1 MAAAKAPPGGGQGAG
16 KGQATPEPAPVI
28 IVKRAGDHHDHGHHG
43 GAWKIAYADF
53 VTAMMAF
60 FMLLWILGATTEQQ
74 RKGIADYFTPTL
86 VKFTESGAGS
96 NGVLKGRT
104 IRAQDGAAPATATIG
119 RGIIPQVVPLDQA
132 VGAPRTA
139 PDAARD
145 PTREAALAA
154 DREAFRRVEQALT
167 ARLQADRSLA
177 ELREQVRFVQTREGL
192 RIEIIDRAGFSMF
205 ELASDR
211 LVPRAAR
218 LMAEVARSI
227 DGLPNPIAVRGHT
240 DSLRY
245 ADPAMNNWKLSAYRA
260 EATRA
265 AFARAGIPE
274 TRFARIEGVADT
286 EPYATKDPAD
296 PRNRRITVTLFYRD
310 R

>member
-1 MAAAKAPPGGGQGAG
+1 MAAGKAAPPGSGGG
-16 KGQATPEPAPVI
+16 KAAAAAAEPAPVI
-28 IVKRAGDHHDHGHHG
+28 IVRRAAEHHDHGHHG

-86 VKFTESGAGS
+86 VKLTDSGAGS

-104 IRAQDGAAPATATIG
+104 IRAEDGAAPATASMG
-119 RGIIPQVVPLDQA
+119 RGVVPQVVPRDLGIGSQQAPGDQ
-132 VGAPRTA
+132 
-139 PDAARD
+139 RD
-145 PTREAALAA
+145 PTRSAALAA

-167 ARLQADRSLA
+167 QRLAADPSLA

-205 ELASDR
+205 ELASDQ

-245 ADPAMNNWKLSAYRA
+245 ADPTMNNWKLSAYRA

-274 TRFARIEGVADT
+274 SRFARIEGVADT
-286 EPYATKDPAD
+286 EPYATKDPTD
-296 PRNRRITVTLFYRD
+296 PRNRRITVTLFYRGS
-310 R
+310 

>member
-1 MAAAKAPPGGGQGAG
+1 MNSRPSAKAA
-16 KGQATPEPAPVI
+16 ATPEPAPVI
-28 IVKRAGDHHDHGHHG
+28 IVRRTGDHHGDHGHHG

-86 VKFTESGAGS
+86 VKYTQGGSGS

-104 IRAQDGAAPATATIG
+104 IRAEDGAAAATATAG
-119 RGIIPQVVPLDQA
+119 RGAVPQIVPRDIG
-132 VGAPRTA
+132 VGAPQA
-139 PDAARD
+139 PGDRRD
-145 PTREAALAA
+145 PSRAAALEA
-154 DREAFRRVEQALT
+154 DREAFRRVEQALMV
-167 ARLQADRSLA
+167 RLAADPSLA
-177 ELREQVRFVQTREGL
+177 ELREQVRFVQAREGL

-227 DGLPNPIAVRGHT
+227 DQLPNPIAVRGHT

-265 AFARAGIPE
+265 AFARAGIAE
-274 TRFARIEGVADT
+274 RRFARIEGVADT
-286 EPYATKDPAD
+286 EPFDRTNPAD
-296 PRNRRITVTLFYRD
+296 PRNRRITVTLFYRGP
-310 R
+310 

>member
-1 MAAAKAPPGGGQGAG
+1 MSGPAAPKPSAA
-16 KGQATPEPAPVI
+16 EPAPVVV
-28 IVKRAGDHHDHGHHG
+28 VKRVGDDHGDHGHHG

-74 RKGIADYFTPTL
+74 RKGIADYFAPTL
-86 VKFTESGAGS
+86 VKYTQSGAGS
-96 NGVLKGRT
+96 NGVLQGRT
-104 IRAQDGAAPATATIG
+104 IRAEDGSAPAAASAG
-119 RGIIPQVVPLDQA
+119 KGVVPQIVPRDLG
-132 VGAPRTA
+132 VGAQRA
-139 PDAARD
+139 PADASD
-145 PTREAALAA
+145 PTRAAALAA
-154 DREAFRRVEQALT
+154 DREAFRRVEKALME
-167 ARLQADRSLA
+167 RLAADPSLA
-177 ELREQVRFVQTREGL
+177 ELREQIRFVQTREGL

-211 LVPRAAR
+211 LVPRAGR

-245 ADPAMNNWKLSAYRA
+245 ADAGMNNWKLSAYRA

-265 AFARAGIPE
+265 AFAGAGISE
-274 TRFARIEGVADT
+274 VRFARIEGVADT
-286 EPYATKDPAD
+286 EPFAPRDPSDA
-296 PRNRRITVTLFYRD
+296 RNRRITVTLFYRGG
-310 R
+310 